1 MGRAAFSRL
10 IIGPVCLR
18 LNLVQLLQYQR
29 QQLTSGTDLCERVW
43 LLANKS
49 WWDVAQDSPQRHI
62 IDPHQCLAPITGE
75 KSITPPKEFRIC
87 GFVAGALNSS
97 ALATNPRPESTNP
110 NLTGDAR
117 PLSQY
122 SRGRRLYRETAGV
135 SKWEG

>member
-10 IIGPVCLR
+10 IIGSVCLR

-49 WWDVAQDSPQRHI
+49 RWDVAQDSPQRHI

-75 KSITPPKEFRIC
+75 KSITPLKEFRIC

-97 ALATNPRPESTNP
+97 ALATNPRPSRCPSPLILTSLEMQGHFPST
-110 NLTGDAR
+110 LVGDG
-117 PLSQY
+117 SI
-122 SRGRRLYRETAGV
+122 GRQLG
-135 SKWEG
+135 